1 MIPSNQRI
9 HRTAKATGDACCS
22 AAWKVSERY
31 GTIPFGNKTKEDIMK
46 KRLRGI
52 LIACAVLCLIETQ
65 CVAEAGKDTIVRA
78 IKVGD
83 LSRTYYLHV
92 PPKLPKD
99 KAVALVLVFHGG
111 GGKPAFAERESKF
124 SQLADREGFLVA
136 YPEGVGKSWND
147 GRDVKTI
154 ATQRNNV
161 DDLAFVIALIDDIAK
176 DHGVDA
182 KRVYATGISNGAIFS
197 HYLGANLSSRIA
209 AIAPVAG
216 GLAKPFDEKFKPEKP
231 VSVLILQ
238 GTEDPL
244 VPYQGG
250 AITLPW
256 GAKRGAIVATDEAVK
271 KWVEH
276 NNCQREAVTEDLV
289 DKDPKDGCRVKRFTN
304 SKGKDGTEVILF
316 RIEGGGHT
324 WPDGSQYL
332 PEMVVGK
339 VCRDIDGTEV
349 IWAFFRA
356 HPKP

>member
-1 MIPSNQRI
+1 MRRLTRPYSHAWSRLTLNVAP
-9 HRTAKATGDACCS
+9 HGTGS
-22 AAWKVSERY
+22 GRP
-31 GTIPFGNKTKEDIMK
+31 GTIPCGNKSNEDIMK
-46 KRLRGI
+46 ILVRGMP
-52 LIACAVLCLIETQ
+52 IARAVLCLIATL
-65 CVAEAGKDTIVRA
+65 CVAEAGNGTVARTIE
-78 IKVGD
+78 VGN

-92 PPKLPKD
+92 PPILPKD

-111 GGKPAFAERESKF
+111 GGKSASTERASHF
-124 SQLADREGFLVA
+124 SELADRDGFLVA
-136 YPEGVGKSWND
+136 YPEGLDKSWND
-147 GRDVKTI
+147 GRDAKTI
-154 ATQRNNV
+154 AAQRNNV
-161 DDLAFVIALIDDIAK
+161 DDLAFVAALIDDIAK
-176 DHGVDA
+176 DHEVDA
-182 KRVYATGISNGAIFS
+182 KRVYATGISNGAVFS
-197 HYLGANLSSRIA
+197 HYLGASLSSRIA

-256 GAKRGAIVATDEAVK
+256 GATRGAIVATDEAIK

-289 DKDPKDGCRVKRFTN
+289 DKDPKDGCRVKRFTH
-304 SKGKDGTEVILF
+304 SKGRDGTEVVLF

-324 WPDGSQYL
+324 WPDGLPYL
-332 PEMVVGK
+332 PERVIGK
-339 VCRDIDGTEV
+339 VCRDIDGAEV